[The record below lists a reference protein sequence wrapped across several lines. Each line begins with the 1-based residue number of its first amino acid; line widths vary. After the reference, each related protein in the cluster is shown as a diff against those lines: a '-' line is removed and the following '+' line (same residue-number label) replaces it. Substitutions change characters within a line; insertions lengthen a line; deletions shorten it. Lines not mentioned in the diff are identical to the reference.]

1 MQALI
6 VDKSKYCFCRLV
18 ASAVGNQYTFDVQ
31 SAQDIAQA
39 NIKVYAIEAISAAE
53 APTDVYGNTIVA
65 AAGAPSLL
73 VTLVDTR
80 GNILL
85 ENFPFQRMRTSQNN
99 GFPVYVK
106 DFEIDLT
113 KSFVTIANTTSVSA
127 NNVAG
132 FNLYYTMK

>member
-6 VDKSKYCFCRLV
+6 VDKSKYCFCKLV
-18 ASAVGNQYTFDVQ
+18 ASTAGNKYTFDVQ
-31 SAQDIAQA
+31 SAQDISQA

-53 APTDVYGNTIVA
+53 AAKDVYGNTVVA

-73 VTLVDTR
+73 VTLLDTR

-85 ENFPFQRMRTSQNN
+85 ENYPFQRMRTSQNN

-113 KSFVTIANTTSVSA
+113 KSYVTIASTTSVNA
-127 NNVAG
+127 NEVAG
-132 FNLYYTMK
+132 FNLYYTLK

>member
-18 ASAVGNQYTFDVQ
+18 ASAQGNQYTFDIQ
-31 SAQDIAQA
+31 SAQDIAQG
-39 NIKVYAIEAISAAE
+39 NIKLYAIEAISAAE
-53 APTDVYGNTIVA
+53 AVRDTYGNTIVA

-73 VTLVDTR
+73 VTLCDTK

-85 ENFPFQRMRTSQNN
+85 ENYPFQRMRTSQNN

-106 DFEIDLT
+106 DFEVDLT
-113 KSFVTIANTTSVSA
+113 KSYVTIASTTSVNA
-127 NNVAG
+127 NDVAG
-132 FNLYYTMK
+132 FNFYYTQK